1 MPQNEVIPIECFRC
15 GVCCIKFQAP
25 VDDDEISTVAAAL
38 GLSGHD
44 FILTHLQDTPMGYL
58 IRHGERG
65 CTFLDFE
72 KSSGLATCRI
82 HVHRPDACRRWQ
94 ASLSKQE
101 CQKGLA
107 EMNAAGI
114 KLPDYVN
121 L

>member
-72 KSSGLATCRI
+72 KSSGLQPA
-82 HVHRPDACRRWQ
+82 
-94 ASLSKQE
+94 ASMSTAPML
-101 CQKGLA
+101 
-107 EMNAAGI
+107 AAGGR
-114 KLPDYVN
+114 LPCQSRNAKKDWRK
-121 L
+121 